1 MSLVKL
7 LTVVASLALSV
18 PTSDGA
24 KILGFFPFPSI
35 SHQVV
40 FRPLML
46 ELARRGHEVTVIT
59 PDPAFPKGGTP
70 ANFTEIDVHDASYRI
85 WHEQFVGTPKGHKGN
100 FVKDFNIIF
109 NLNVKIVDVELKDV
123 EVQRLLNDKN
133 QTFDLIFAEAMMR
146 PAVVLSHIYN
156 APVILMS
163 SYGTFS
169 DNYAVMGAPIHP
181 FLYPFSV
188 SRRLH
193 STSLWDKIGHLYDY
207 IRIEI
212 IQRNSYVEE
221 NRMLRSHFGAD
232 LPSIQEMNNNV
243 AMMFLNMYPVFEG
256 NHPVPPSVIHMG
268 GIHQIPDKPLPKDLK
283 SYLDSSKN
291 GVVYVS
297 FGTNVDPT
305 LLPPEKIAMFIRAFS
320 RLPYDVL
327 WKWNKDEL
335 PGRTDNIKISKWLP
349 QSDLL
354 KHPKIKA
361 FITQGGLQS
370 TDEAIT
376 AGVPLIGI
384 PMFGDQWY
392 NVVKYE
398 KLKIGLK
405 LELDTITEEI
415 LENAIHKV
423 IDDDSYRRNIEKLR
437 SVMQDEPMAPLERA
451 VWWTEHVLRHGGA
464 RHLRGPAANMS
475 WAEYLELELVLT
487 LLLALIITTATIILL
502 AKYIYDK
509 VLRKYV
515 AIIKIKRA

>member
-7 LTVVASLALSV
+7 LTVVACLSLSV
-18 PTSDGA
+18 PFSNGA

-35 SHQVV
+35 SHQVA
-40 FRPLML
+40 FRPLMH
-46 ELARRGHEVTVIT
+46 ELARRGHQVTVIT

-70 ANFTEIDVHDASYRI
+70 PNLTEIDVHDATYRM
-85 WHEQFVGTPKGHKGN
+85 WHEQFVATPKGHKGN
-100 FVKDFNIIF
+100 LVADFNIIYK
-109 NLNVKIVDVELKDV
+109 LTAKIVDVELKDE
-123 EVQRLLNDKN
+123 EVKRLINDKN

-146 PAVVLSHIYN
+146 PAIVFSHIYK

-163 SYGTFS
+163 SFGSFS
-169 DNYAVMGAPIHP
+169 DNYEVMGAPIHP
-181 FLYPFSV
+181 FLYPFTV

-207 IRIEI
+207 IRITM
-212 IQRNSYVEE
+212 IQKNNYIEE
-221 NRMLRSHFGAD
+221 NRILRSHFGD
-232 LPSIQEMNNNV
+232 NIPSVQEMNNNV
-243 AMMFLNMYPVFEG
+243 AMLFLNLNPIFEG
-256 NHPVPPSVIHMG
+256 NQPVPPSVIHVG
-268 GIHQIPDKPLPKDLK
+268 GIHQKPHKPLPKDLK

-305 LLPPEKIAMFIRAFS
+305 LFSPEKIAMFVRAFS

-354 KHPKIKA
+354 RHPKIKA
-361 FITQGGLQS
+361 FVTQGGLQS

-376 AGVPLIGI
+376 GGIPMIGI
-384 PMFGDQWY
+384 PMYGDQWY

-405 LELDTITEEI
+405 LELDTLTDEAL
-415 LENAIHKV
+415 LEAIHKV
-423 IDDDSYRRNIEKLR
+423 IDDESYRRNVKKLGEL
-437 SVMQDEPMAPLERA
+437 MTDEPMTPLERA

-475 WAEYLELELVLT
+475 WAEYYELDLVLT
-487 LLLALIITTATIILL
+487 LLLALVIAIATIVLI
-502 AKYIYDK
+502 AKYLYNQ
-509 VLRKYV
+509 VFTKYI
-515 AIIKIKRA
+515 AIIKTKRA

>member
-1 MSLVKL
+1 MSLVNL
-7 LTVVASLALSV
+7 LVVVACFAFSIPSN
-18 PTSDGA
+18 DGA
-24 KILGFFPFPSI
+24 RILGFFPFPSI

-40 FRPLML
+40 FRPLMH
-46 ELARRGHEVTVIT
+46 ELARRGHDVTVIT

-70 ANFTEIDVHDASYRI
+70 ANFTEIDVHDASYRL
-85 WHEQFVGTPKGHKGN
+85 WHEQFVATPKGQKGN
-100 FVKDFNIIF
+100 LVKDFNIIYK
-109 NLNVKIVDVELKDV
+109 LTVKIIDTQLKDV

-133 QTFDLIFAEAMMR
+133 QTFDLIIVEAMMR
-146 PAVVLSHIYN
+146 PAVVLSHIYK

-163 SYGTFS
+163 SFGTFS

-181 FLYPFSV
+181 FLYPFTV

-193 STSLWDKIGHLYDY
+193 STSLWEKIGHLYDY
-207 IRIEI
+207 IMIEMI
-212 IQRNSYVEE
+212 HRNNYIEE
-221 NRMLRSHFGAD
+221 NRMLRSHFGPD
-232 LPSIQEMNNNV
+232 LPSIEEMNNNV
-243 AMMFLNMYPVFEG
+243 AMMFLNLYPVFEG

-268 GIHQIPDKPLPKDLK
+268 GIHQIPDKPLPQDLK

-291 GVVYVS
+291 GVIYVS
-297 FGTNVDPT
+297 FGTNVDPA
-305 LLPPEKIAMFIRAFS
+305 LFPPEKIATFVRTFS

-376 AGVPLIGI
+376 AGVPLIGV
-384 PMFGDQWY
+384 PMYGDQWY
-392 NVVKYE
+392 DVVKYE
-398 KLKIGLK
+398 KLKIGVK
-405 LELDTITEEI
+405 LELDTITDED

-423 IDDDSYRRNIEKLR
+423 IDDDSYRRNIKKLR
-437 SVMQDEPMAPLERA
+437 ELMTDEPMSPLERV

-464 RHLRGPAANMS
+464 SHLRGPAANMS
-475 WAEYLELELVLT
+475 WAEYLELDLVLT
-487 LLLALIITTATIILL
+487 LLLALIITTATIVLL

-515 AIIKIKRA
+515 DVIKIKRA